1 MKQRLLLFLL
11 LLFPHLLTAQQIPL
25 KGVVTVQNSR
35 VNTGKT
41 EYVPEVSINHP
52 KAKPTAT
59 DSHGEFILQI
69 IGLQRGVQTTIEVKP
84 TGKYRDYIIVDDRL
98 IRDVTVGRL
107 TPVAICVQDKKVL
120 EEREKRLIAV
130 TVKKQNEIRERKIA
144 ELNKRI
150 SALEAANDYTNE
162 HYQRSID
169 SLKLLAEDKLNAL
182 KRIREYAKSMV
193 LINLDEADSI
203 YSRAYRFFEQG
214 ELDSVASYLKRHI
227 NFEQESKRIQE
238 QLQEAQEK
246 RELAQSLQEQAE
258 RQLANAEQAKEQL
271 LKKLTLAAKA
281 CRELY
286 QYAQASQYY
295 EQALTVAPNNL
306 ELLYTYASYLS
317 TIHEYEKA
325 NTYLL
330 RALDRQELLAQKN
343 PKAFRPNLAAILNNL
358 GTNCNALM
366 EYEKANTYQ
375 LGRLRY

>member
-1 MKQRLLLFLL
+1 MTQRLLFFLL
-11 LLFPHLLTAQQIPL
+11 LLSPYILTAQQIPL

-107 TPVAICVQDKKVL
+107 TPVTICVQDKKVL

-162 HYQRSID
+162 QYQRSID
-169 SLKLLAEDKLNAL
+169 SLKLLAEDKLNAI

-227 NFEQESKRIQE
+227 DFEQESKLIQK

-271 LKKLTLAAKA
+271 LKKLTLAAQA
-281 CRELY
+281 CSELY

-295 EQALTVAPNNL
+295 EQALTVAPNNP
-306 ELLYTYASYLS
+306 ELLRTYASYLS
-317 TIHEYEKA
+317 TIHEYEKS

-330 RALDRQELLAQKN
+330 RALDIQEL
-343 PKAFRPNLAAILNNL
+343 
-358 GTNCNALM
+358 
-366 EYEKANTYQ
+366 
-375 LGRLRY
+375 